1 MNFFETKLKLNDYF
15 ENLITKIDL
24 KVEEL
29 IEKFHQTVQG
39 SESDFT
45 EQQEKLNEIDQA
57 RAKFLEVIYKCR
69 QKNIQY
75 LDEQKEKGDV
85 ENFNY
90 DKCLKQACFFLNLNN
105 SSVSSSFFGIL
116 VVVDCDFVKQS
127 DIIKKLFTNL
137 NYDEKELVF
146 IKKTSSLYPFFSSRI
161 ILNYEV
167 NLIQKSLNI

>member
-1 MNFFETKLKLNDYF
+1 MNFLETKLKLNDYF

-57 RAKFLEVIYKCR
+57 RAKFLEVIYECR

-90 DKCLKQACFFLNLNN
+90 DKCMKQACFFLDLNN
-105 SSVSSSFFGIL
+105 STVSSSFFGVL
-116 VVVDCDFVKQS
+116 VIVDCDYVLEPNA
-127 DIIKKLFTNL
+127 IKKFFTNL
-137 NYDEKELVF
+137 KYDEKELVF
-146 IKKTSSLYPFFSSRI
+146 IKKTSSLYPSFSSRF

-167 NLIQKSLNI
+167 NLI